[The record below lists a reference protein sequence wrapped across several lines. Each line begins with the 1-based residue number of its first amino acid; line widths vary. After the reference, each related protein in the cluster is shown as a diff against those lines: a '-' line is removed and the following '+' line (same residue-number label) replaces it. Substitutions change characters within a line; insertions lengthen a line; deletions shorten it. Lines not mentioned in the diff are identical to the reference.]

1 MKKLIC
7 GILMLGTIAG
17 VYGQKVMSL
26 EECRLLALENNKK
39 LKMADE
45 QINAAK
51 AKKEEAFTKYLP
63 ALDAMGTYMRNQK
76 EINLLS
82 EDAHLPVGTIGQDGK
97 WTLGKD
103 QIMIGADGKPVMN
116 NGQYVPKDYALLP
129 KEAMTVDDRN
139 MALLQVGLT
148 QPIYM
153 GGKIRAY
160 NQLAGLSEKLAES
173 GREQELQNIIQETD
187 EAYWQIVSLVNRQ
200 KLAVKFVETLQKFE
214 HDIEVMYRTGVSTK
228 ADMLSVKVKLNQA
241 EMALLRVEDGLSLAR
256 MNLNQICGLAVDS
269 VYTLQEELLNVLPQ
283 AEPKWLNIE
292 QVYDNRPEI
301 SSLTLATDIYRKKEK
316 IARSA
321 YLPTVAFMANYFAIT
336 PSFFDGISTGFDGM
350 WSVGI
355 GVKAPIFHWGA
366 SRKTVRSARAE
377 TSLMNFKL
385 QEAREKIEL
394 QVSQARLKIKEAARK
409 YDPENVNLLYYLGRS
424 CAKTSWKKQGVEYLE
439 QAINLSIPK
448 DSSMVRLYIGMTDCY
463 KMAQMYKEQLA
474 SIKERYQKYDRQN
487 HKLLYDMAHL
497 SFFALK
503 DRKSTERYLEAFL
516 KTRPKDEKAEQAK
529 LNEKGELVLGITN
542 YYNAA
547 DNWLKDLKSKQKIE
561 DFFQNGNPETTKK
574 E

>member
-1 MKKLIC
+1 M
-7 GILMLGTIAG
+7 
-17 VYGQKVMSL
+17 
-26 EECRLLALENNKK
+26 
-39 LKMADE
+39 
-45 QINAAK
+45 
-51 AKKEEAFTKYLP
+51 
-63 ALDAMGTYMRNQK
+63 
-76 EINLLS
+76 
-82 EDAHLPVGTIGQDGK
+82 
-97 WTLGKD
+97 
-103 QIMIGADGKPVMN
+103 
-116 NGQYVPKDYALLP
+116 
-129 KEAMTVDDRN
+129 
-139 MALLQVGLT
+139 
-148 QPIYM
+148 
-153 GGKIRAY
+153 
-160 NQLAGLSEKLAES
+160 SEKLAES

-321 YLPTVAFMANYFAIT
+321 YLPTVAFMANYFAMT

-394 QVSQARLKIKEAARK
+394 QVSQARLKVKEAARK
-409 YDPENVNLLYYLGRS
+409 MEVAEKNQVKADENLKYANLGFQEG
-424 CAKTSWKKQGVEYLE
+424 T
-439 QAINLSIPK
+439 IPV
-448 DSSMVRLYIGMTDCY
+448 SNV
-463 KMAQMYKEQLA
+463 
-474 SIKERYQKYDRQN
+474 
-487 HKLLYDMAHL
+487 
-497 SFFALK
+497 
-503 DRKSTERYLEAFL
+503 LEAQTAWL
-516 KTRPKDEKAEQAK
+516 AAHADLIDTQIEMKLCEVYLQKAY
-529 LNEKGELVLGITN
+529 GILG
-542 YYNAA
+542 
-547 DNWLKDLKSKQKIE
+547 
-561 DFFQNGNPETTKK
+561 K

>member
-1 MKKLIC
+1 M
-7 GILMLGTIAG
+7 GI
-17 VYGQKVMSL
+17 K
-26 EECRLLALENNKK
+26 
-39 LKMADE
+39 
-45 QINAAK
+45 
-51 AKKEEAFTKYLP
+51 
-63 ALDAMGTYMRNQK
+63 
-76 EINLLS
+76 
-82 EDAHLPVGTIGQDGK
+82 
-97 WTLGKD
+97 
-103 QIMIGADGKPVMN
+103 
-116 NGQYVPKDYALLP
+116 
-129 KEAMTVDDRN
+129 
-139 MALLQVGLT
+139 
-148 QPIYM
+148 
-153 GGKIRAY
+153 
-160 NQLAGLSEKLAES
+160 
-173 GREQELQNIIQETD
+173 NIIQAPD

-256 MNLNQICGLAVDS
+256 MNLNEICGLAVDL

-409 YDPENVNLLYYLGRS
+409 MEVAEKNQVKADENLKYANLGFQEG
-424 CAKTSWKKQGVEYLE
+424 T
-439 QAINLSIPK
+439 IPV
-448 DSSMVRLYIGMTDCY
+448 SNV
-463 KMAQMYKEQLA
+463 
-474 SIKERYQKYDRQN
+474 
-487 HKLLYDMAHL
+487 
-497 SFFALK
+497 
-503 DRKSTERYLEAFL
+503 LEAQTAWL
-516 KTRPKDEKAEQAK
+516 AAHADLIDTQIEMKLCEVYLQKAY
-529 LNEKGELVLGITN
+529 GILG
-542 YYNAA
+542 
-547 DNWLKDLKSKQKIE
+547 
-561 DFFQNGNPETTKK
+561 K

>member
-1 MKKLIC
+1 
-7 GILMLGTIAG
+7 
-17 VYGQKVMSL
+17 
-26 EECRLLALENNKK
+26 
-39 LKMADE
+39 
-45 QINAAK
+45 
-51 AKKEEAFTKYLP
+51 
-63 ALDAMGTYMRNQK
+63 
-76 EINLLS
+76 
-82 EDAHLPVGTIGQDGK
+82 
-97 WTLGKD
+97 
-103 QIMIGADGKPVMN
+103 
-116 NGQYVPKDYALLP
+116 
-129 KEAMTVDDRN
+129 
-139 MALLQVGLT
+139 
-148 QPIYM
+148 M

-228 ADMLSVKVKLNQA
+228 GDMLSVKVKLNQA

-321 YLPTVAFMANYFAIT
+321 YLPTVAFMANYFAMT

-394 QVSQARLKIKEAARK
+394 QVSQARLKVKEAARK
-409 YDPENVNLLYYLGRS
+409 MEVAEKNQVKADENLKYANLGFQEG
-424 CAKTSWKKQGVEYLE
+424 T
-439 QAINLSIPK
+439 IPV
-448 DSSMVRLYIGMTDCY
+448 SNV
-463 KMAQMYKEQLA
+463 
-474 SIKERYQKYDRQN
+474 
-487 HKLLYDMAHL
+487 
-497 SFFALK
+497 
-503 DRKSTERYLEAFL
+503 LEAQTAWL
-516 KTRPKDEKAEQAK
+516 AAHADLIDTQIEMKLCEVYLQKAY
-529 LNEKGELVLGITN
+529 GILG
-542 YYNAA
+542 
-547 DNWLKDLKSKQKIE
+547 
-561 DFFQNGNPETTKK
+561 K

>member
-82 EDAHLPVGTIGQDGK
+82 EDAHLPVGTIGQD
-97 WTLGKD
+97 

-173 GREQELQNIIQETD
+173 GREQE
-187 EAYWQIVSLVNRQ
+187 
-200 KLAVKFVETLQKFE
+200 
-214 HDIEVMYRTGVSTK
+214 
-228 ADMLSVKVKLNQA
+228 
-241 EMALLRVEDGLSLAR
+241 
-256 MNLNQICGLAVDS
+256 
-269 VYTLQEELLNVLPQ
+269 
-283 AEPKWLNIE
+283 
-292 QVYDNRPEI
+292 
-301 SSLTLATDIYRKKEK
+301 
-316 IARSA
+316 RS
-321 YLPTVAFMANYFAIT
+321 
-336 PSFFDGISTGFDGM
+336 
-350 WSVGI
+350 
-355 GVKAPIFHWGA
+355 
-366 SRKTVRSARAE
+366 
-377 TSLMNFKL
+377 
-385 QEAREKIEL
+385 
-394 QVSQARLKIKEAARK
+394 
-409 YDPENVNLLYYLGRS
+409 
-424 CAKTSWKKQGVEYLE
+424 
-439 QAINLSIPK
+439 
-448 DSSMVRLYIGMTDCY
+448 
-463 KMAQMYKEQLA
+463 
-474 SIKERYQKYDRQN
+474 
-487 HKLLYDMAHL
+487 
-497 SFFALK
+497 
-503 DRKSTERYLEAFL
+503 
-516 KTRPKDEKAEQAK
+516 
-529 LNEKGELVLGITN
+529 
-542 YYNAA
+542 
-547 DNWLKDLKSKQKIE
+547 
-561 DFFQNGNPETTKK
+561 
-574 E
+574 

>member
-200 KLAVKFVETLQKFE
+200 KLAIKFVETLQKFE

-321 YLPTVAFMANYFAIT
+321 YLPTVAFMANYFAMT

-394 QVSQARLKIKEAARK
+394 QVSQARGFCYPCFLGYRLTGSERRSRKTGSMDDLLGCLIRSGRGTSIFCQCPSVHLPGQYYHHCSHDPARGYADRSPDIKRARHIQKSCRSFDRSIGCLTDHFSIVGYK
-409 YDPENVNLLYYLGRS
+409 YRF
-424 CAKTSWKKQGVEYLE
+424 
-439 QAINLSIPK
+439 I
-448 DSSMVRLYIGMTDCY
+448 R
-463 KMAQMYKEQLA
+463 QL
-474 SIKERYQKYDRQN
+474 DR
-487 HKLLYDMAHL
+487 
-497 SFFALK
+497 
-503 DRKSTERYLEAFL
+503 
-516 KTRPKDEKAEQAK
+516 
-529 LNEKGELVLGITN
+529 
-542 YYNAA
+542 
-547 DNWLKDLKSKQKIE
+547 
-561 DFFQNGNPETTKK
+561 
-574 E
+574 

>member
-321 YLPTVAFMANYFAIT
+321 YLPTVAFMANYFAMT

-350 WSVGI
+350 
-355 GVKAPIFHWGA
+355 
-366 SRKTVRSARAE
+366 
-377 TSLMNFKL
+377 NCKL

-394 QVSQARLKIKEAARK
+394 QVSQARLKVKEAARK
-409 YDPENVNLLYYLGRS
+409 MEVAEKNQVKADENLKYANLGFQEG
-424 CAKTSWKKQGVEYLE
+424 T
-439 QAINLSIPK
+439 IPV
-448 DSSMVRLYIGMTDCY
+448 SNV
-463 KMAQMYKEQLA
+463 
-474 SIKERYQKYDRQN
+474 
-487 HKLLYDMAHL
+487 
-497 SFFALK
+497 
-503 DRKSTERYLEAFL
+503 LEAQTAWL
-516 KTRPKDEKAEQAK
+516 AAHADLIDTQIEMKLCEVYLQKAY
-529 LNEKGELVLGITN
+529 GILG
-542 YYNAA
+542 
-547 DNWLKDLKSKQKIE
+547 
-561 DFFQNGNPETTKK
+561 K

>member
-228 ADMLSVKVKLNQA
+228 AEGKTEPGRDGSVAGGGRFESGSYESEPNLWISC
-241 EMALLRVEDGLSLAR
+241 RFGLYPAR
-256 MNLNQICGLAVDS
+256 RI
-269 VYTLQEELLNVLPQ
+269 
-283 AEPKWLNIE
+283 IE
-292 QVYDNRPEI
+292 C
-301 SSLTLATDIYRKKEK
+301 
-316 IARSA
+316 
-321 YLPTVAFMANYFAIT
+321 FA
-336 PSFFDGISTGFDGM
+336 S
-350 WSVGI
+350 
-355 GVKAPIFHWGA
+355 
-366 SRKTVRSARAE
+366 
-377 TSLMNFKL
+377 
-385 QEAREKIEL
+385 
-394 QVSQARLKIKEAARK
+394 
-409 YDPENVNLLYYLGRS
+409 GR
-424 CAKTSWKKQGVEYLE
+424 TEVVEYR
-439 QAINLSIPK
+439 A
-448 DSSMVRLYIGMTDCY
+448 
-463 KMAQMYKEQLA
+463 
-474 SIKERYQKYDRQN
+474 
-487 HKLLYDMAHL
+487 
-497 SFFALK
+497 
-503 DRKSTERYLEAFL
+503 
-516 KTRPKDEKAEQAK
+516 
-529 LNEKGELVLGITN
+529 GI
-542 YYNAA
+542 
-547 DNWLKDLKSKQKIE
+547 
-561 DFFQNGNPETTKK
+561 
-574 E
+574 

>member
-1 MKKLIC
+1 MIYDLRFMQYLLDIFEC
-7 GILMLGTIAG
+7 RQNIRTILPYGYGMLEMSCRG

-214 HDIEVMYRTGVSTK
+214 HDIEVMYRTAVWLYFKVSACSSYSEVIIGGSLCGDTK
-228 ADMLSVKVKLNQA
+228 ETVVVPRLTF
-241 EMALLRVEDGLSLAR
+241 LAA
-256 MNLNQICGLAVDS
+256 I
-269 VYTLQEELLNVLPQ
+269 
-283 AEPKWLNIE
+283 
-292 QVYDNRPEI
+292 
-301 SSLTLATDIYRKKEK
+301 
-316 IARSA
+316 
-321 YLPTVAFMANYFAIT
+321 PT
-336 PSFFDGISTGFDGM
+336 
-350 WSVGI
+350 
-355 GVKAPIFHWGA
+355 
-366 SRKTVRSARAE
+366 
-377 TSLMNFKL
+377 
-385 QEAREKIEL
+385 
-394 QVSQARLKIKEAARK
+394 
-409 YDPENVNLLYYLGRS
+409 
-424 CAKTSWKKQGVEYLE
+424 
-439 QAINLSIPK
+439 
-448 DSSMVRLYIGMTDCY
+448 
-463 KMAQMYKEQLA
+463 
-474 SIKERYQKYDRQN
+474 
-487 HKLLYDMAHL
+487 
-497 SFFALK
+497 
-503 DRKSTERYLEAFL
+503 
-516 KTRPKDEKAEQAK
+516 
-529 LNEKGELVLGITN
+529 
-542 YYNAA
+542 
-547 DNWLKDLKSKQKIE
+547 
-561 DFFQNGNPETTKK
+561 
-574 E
+574 